1 MVLRRFHKP
10 PMNQSS
16 HRTANYSRAARPI
29 LALAALLA
37 LTSLAC
43 SVGETLVGRSQAV
56 VPTPT
61 KTPRPTF
68 TPLPSA
74 LAPLSTHTAG
84 IRGALPPGVTVQ
96 PPEPSQPVIG
106 GTGSSMTPG
115 VQISGTGG
123 VNIILYATET
133 PVPSPTPEPAG
144 PTSTPTPDVETNRPE
159 RQSGP
164 RPLPT
169 PYVIVNSATL
179 NGRRGPAST
188 FERIGQA
195 EKGAELMIMARTP
208 DGAWWQVCCMANQPV
223 WVSADL
229 VEAKGPVESVP
240 VVTPPPTPAPPP
252 PAAPKPT
259 ATPAPTLQPPFD
271 IASGPQFPISRDNGI
286 MTIWTKVYEGPA
298 DNETPLSGYILKVFR
313 DGVDVTQNLQSF
325 GDRSFDET
333 AASEGALEYNLKFEM
348 NNAGE
353 ADWRIYLAKP
363 GGFRMS
369 PVTEFTTKGDSY
381 RNQVVYIAY
390 RLAR

>member
-10 PMNQSS
+10 SMKQPSN
-16 HRTANYSRAARPI
+16 RTAYYGRAARPI
-29 LALAALLA
+29 LVLVALLA
-37 LTSLAC
+37 LTSVAC
-43 SVGETLVGRSQAV
+43 SVGQTLVGRSQAV

-68 TPLPSA
+68 TPMPSA
-74 LAPLSTHTAG
+74 LTPLPAQTTG
-84 IRGALPPGVTVQ
+84 IRGDLPPGVTVQ
-96 PPEPSQPVIG
+96 PLNPSRPAVG
-106 GTGSSMTPG
+106 STGSFMTPG

-123 VNIILYATET
+123 VSIILYATET
-133 PVPSPTPEPAG
+133 PEPSPTPEPAG

-179 NGRRGPAST
+179 NGRRGPAAT

-208 DGAWWQVCCMANQPV
+208 DGAWWQVCCMSNQPV
-223 WVSADL
+223 WVSADQ

-240 VVTPPPTPAPPP
+240 VVTPAPTPVPPP

-259 ATPAPTLQPPFD
+259 ATPAPTPMPPFD
-271 IASGPQFPISRDNGI
+271 IARGPEFPMTRENGI
-286 MTIWTKVYEGPA
+286 MTIWTKVYEGPS
-298 DNETPLSGYILKVFR
+298 DNQSPLPGYILKVFR
-313 DGVDVTQNLQSF
+313 DGVDVSQNMQSF
-325 GDRSFDET
+325 GDRAFDT
-333 AASEGALEYNLKFEM
+333 SNPSEGTLEYNLKFEM

-353 ADWRIYLAKP
+353 ADWEIYLAKP
-363 GGFRMS
+363 GGFRVS
-369 PVTEFTTKGDSY
+369 PVTKFTTKGDSY